1 MRLRFNDFCAVRR
14 PIRVD
19 IVREMRT
26 RVAVLGAGSFGTCLA
41 LLAARSHDVVL
52 WARDARMAAQMQRER
67 RNPKYLSEFA
77 LPDDLRVTDRLEDAL
92 PGATIVICAIPSHG
106 VREVMRRAGG
116 LLAEGALVVSTV
128 KGIEVETS
136 LLMHEVLAAVLPE
149 RMRGRVVAL
158 SGPSFARDVAA
169 GKPTAVTLACATD
182 AHAIAVQTALS
193 SPLFRCY
200 THRDLV
206 GVEVGGALKNVVAI
220 AVGMSDGLGTGLSA
234 RSALMTRGL
243 HEIARLGIKLGA
255 EPLTFLGLS
264 GMGDLILTCT
274 GDLSRNRTVGLELAR
289 GRSLA
294 EIVRGMDEVAE
305 GVRTTYAACGLA
317 AKLGMEM
324 PIATGVRAVLEGQLT
339 PEQVGLRLM
348 SRRLKRERD

>member
-1 MRLRFNDFCAVRR
+1 
-14 PIRVD
+14 
-19 IVREMRT
+19 MRT

-41 LLAARSHDVVL
+41 LLAARTHDVTL
-52 WARDARMAAQMQRER
+52 WARDAAMAAQTQRER

-77 LPDDLRVTDRLEDAL
+77 LPDSLRVTADLGEAL
-92 PGATIVICAIPSHG
+92 AGGAIVICAIPSHG
-106 VREVMRRAGG
+106 VREVMRGAGP
-116 LLAEGALVVSTV
+116 LLSPDAIIVSTV
-128 KGIEVETS
+128 KGMEVETS
-136 LLMHEVLAAVLPE
+136 LLMHQVLAAVLPE
-149 RMRGRVVAL
+149 PTRTRVVAL

-169 GKPTAVTLACATD
+169 GKPTAVTLACATE
-182 AHAIAVQTALS
+182 AHAVAVQKALS

-200 THRDLV
+200 THRDIV

-255 EPLTFLGLS
+255 DPLTFLGLS

-289 GRSLA
+289 GRRLGD
-294 EIVRGMDEVAE
+294 IVQGMSEVAE
-305 GVRTTYAACGLA
+305 GVRTTYAACALA
-317 AKLGMEM
+317 AKLAMEM
-324 PIATGVRAVLEGQLT
+324 PIATSVRAVLDGQLT
-339 PEQVGLRLM
+339 PAQAGQRLM
-348 SRRLKRERD
+348 SRRLKSERD